1 MATYFE
7 ESALA
12 QKGSSAGNGDDPYK
26 AALSRVRDQLSQSF
40 LPEQLTNAGPLVTES
55 CRSIAAQVYDTY
67 NQRAIHELRP
77 PVALPRDLFI
87 QKAQADLLGM
97 GALEPLLQDERI
109 EDIAV
114 NGPKE
119 VMVYRGQGWEAA
131 PLQFE
136 SSERLLELLNR
147 GMVAANRQANVVMP
161 VADALLPGRERI
173 SVVTHPVCA
182 PWPAAVIRAPRARG
196 INLIDMVQPLREASG
211 ELAGSRTGRNEARQP
226 IDPGQLM
233 AYYGAY
239 PGAMLSPQAA
249 AYLHAAVLAG
259 LNIAVI
265 GPTGVGKTTLLAALG
280 RQIPA
285 GQRVLIIEDTP
296 EIVLHP
302 GGERPNNVINLRTR
316 PPSLEGTPAITQ
328 EELVKL
334 ALRQRPDAL
343 TLGEARGAEVFDLLT
358 ALNTGHKNG
367 LTSLHAYGEE
377 ELFHRIY
384 LMLSQSE
391 RGRHLDAYR
400 AAHLVGTTLHIVI
413 AMELVMHGG
422 RSIRRVRTIAECTGR
437 VQAFTNF
444 AEPEMQVMFRHT
456 GMVQGKLEGPCN
468 NSAFTNIFLQAGIPP
483 QIFTPSP

>member
-1 MATYFE
+1 MSTYFE
-7 ESALA
+7 EAALA
-12 QKGSSAGNGDDPYK
+12 QRGSSPGDGDDPYK
-26 AALSRVRDQLSQSF
+26 ATLSRVRDQLSQSF
-40 LPEQLTNAGPLVTES
+40 LPEQLTNAGPLVTET
-55 CRSIAAQVYDTY
+55 CQRIAAQVYDDY

-77 PVALPRDLFI
+77 PVALPRELFL
-87 QKAQADLLGM
+87 QRVQADLLGM
-97 GALEPLLQDERI
+97 GALEPLLQDESI

-119 VMVYRGQGWEAA
+119 VMVYRSQGWEAV

-136 SSERLLELLNR
+136 TSERLLELLNR
-147 GMVAANRQANVVMP
+147 GMAAANRQANVVMP
-161 VADALLPGRERI
+161 VADAVLPGRERV
-173 SVVTHPVCA
+173 SVVTHPVSD

-196 INLIDMVQPLREASG
+196 INLIDMVRPDPAAAGENAGRISGRSTGPQPVHPD
-211 ELAGSRTGRNEARQP
+211 Q
-226 IDPGQLM
+226 IM
-233 AYYGAY
+233 AYYGAH

-280 RQIPA
+280 RQIPT
-285 GQRVLIIEDTP
+285 GQRILIIEDTP
-296 EIVLHP
+296 EIVLYP
-302 GGERPNNVINLRTR
+302 GADRPHNVINLRTR
-316 PPSLEGTPAITQ
+316 PPSLEETPAISQ

-377 ELFHRIY
+377 ELFHRVY
-384 LMLSQSE
+384 LM
-391 RGRHLDAYR
+391 
-400 AAHLVGTTLHIVI
+400 LHIVI
-413 AMELVMHGG
+413 AMELVRHGG
-422 RSIRRVRTIAECTGR
+422 RGIRRVRTIAECTGR

-444 AEPEMQVMFRHT
+444 AEPEMQVMFRYNGT
-456 GMVQGKLEGPCN
+456 VQGKLEGPCN
-468 NSAFTNIFLQAGIPP
+468 ASVFTNLFLLSGISPE
-483 QIFTPSP
+483 IFTPGP